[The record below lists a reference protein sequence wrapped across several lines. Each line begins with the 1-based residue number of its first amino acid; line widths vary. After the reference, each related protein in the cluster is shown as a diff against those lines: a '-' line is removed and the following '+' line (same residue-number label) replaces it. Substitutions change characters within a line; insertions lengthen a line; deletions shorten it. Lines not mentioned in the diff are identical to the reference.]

1 MAGRRR
7 GRGCAGRTGSAVG
20 RRHELSKNGVV
31 FFALTPT
38 PAVPASVGTVG
49 GPGVAPHGHEARTRD
64 RVLLTISEVAPV
76 TASELA
82 ATLELTP
89 TAVRRHLDALEHS
102 GDIAATE
109 PSGRRRG
116 RGRPARTYVVTPAG
130 HGRMDS
136 TYQDLAHAALTYL
149 GEQLGQDAVAAFA
162 KERAGQLEER
172 YRDAVAAAGQDPSAR
187 AGSLAEALARD
198 GYAATSRP
206 VHPDDGGGPH
216 GVQLCQGHCPMHQV
230 ASRFPQFCE
239 AEAEAFARLLGV
251 HVQRLAT
258 LANGEHVC
266 TTFIPVPEGND
277 SPSSRDTGQ
286 RPAGSN
292 PARSTPDGA
301 LPSARE
307 CRAEAREGAANE
319 RDDS

>member
-1 MAGRRR
+1 M
-7 GRGCAGRTGSAVG
+7 
-20 RRHELSKNGVV
+20 
-31 FFALTPT
+31 T
-38 PAVPASVGTVG
+38 PAPAAPAPAGTAA
-49 GPGVAPHGHEARTRD
+49 GPVVAPAGHEARTRD
-64 RVLLTISEVAPV
+64 RVLRTISEMAPV
-76 TASELA
+76 TASALA
-82 ATLELTP
+82 ASLELTP
-89 TAVRRHLDALEHS
+89 TAIRRHLDALEQS
-102 GDIAATE
+102 GDIAPVEA
-109 PSGRRRG
+109 PGRRRG

-149 GEQLGQDAVAAFA
+149 GEQLGQDAVTAFA

-172 YRDAVAAAGQDPSAR
+172 YREAVGAAGQDPSAR
-187 AGSLAEALARD
+187 ADSLAQALARD
-198 GYAATSRP
+198 GFAATSRP
-206 VHPDDGGGPH
+206 VYPEGGAGPH
-216 GVQLCQGHCPMHQV
+216 GIQLCQGHCPMHQV

-266 TTFIPVPEGND
+266 TTFIPVPDGGD
-277 SPSSRDTGQ
+277 CLSPGASG
-286 RPAGSN
+286 P
-292 PARSTPDGA
+292 RSVGPDPTRSAPDGA

-319 RDDS
+319 RDGS